1 MPKQETLDAPSKLAN
16 PRPIRLYLEDDEAIR
31 KMHKEL
37 DKEYDIDIA
46 QFIRLCV
53 RVGRPIIEAQFRK
66 R

>member
-16 PRPIRLYLEDDEAIR
+16 PRPIRLYLEDDEALR
-31 KMHKEL
+31 NLH
-37 DKEYDIDIA
+37 DKLGDDYDIDIA

-53 RVGRPIIEAQFRK
+53 RAGRPIIEAQFRK